1 MLGISSHLSALLKP
15 VIADEKLIRWGKE
28 PSRSFCDV
36 LFFVCFPRFCVVSRF
51 CSYENEYLLLYVFGF
66 PFCIHKKTRSFHL
79 FPFLSFFFLSF
90 FRFSLR
96 VSSRTVVL
104 IDAPQPTAIIQQH
117 HNNSSTK
124 RARVCLCER
133 GKFVTHALFSVQVM
147 ALGSTNREVIIT
159 AGEVLFLETKLAA
172 SSALLVIWPPRN
184 QTKKLSFFEPAFL
197 LLNTTKAQTK
207 LRKPQYLRTASTAEQ
222 PSIDPAQS
230 SKVHTQYIQCVCR
243 PECDNASKQA

>member
-28 PSRSFCDV
+28 PSRSFCNV

-147 ALGSTNREVIIT
+147 ALGSTNREVIMT
-159 AGEVLFLETKLAA
+159 AGEVLFLERACRII
-172 SSALLVIWPPRN
+172 SSDCNTQDDHNNHEVLG
-184 QTKKLSFFEPAFL
+184 FEPAFL
-197 LLNTTKAQTK
+197 LLSTP
-207 LRKPQYLRTASTAEQ
+207 RRHKPSSESHSIYIPQEQENSLQSALYRAAEF
-222 PSIDPAQS
+222 I
-230 SKVHTQYIQCVCR
+230 R
-243 PECDNASKQA
+243 